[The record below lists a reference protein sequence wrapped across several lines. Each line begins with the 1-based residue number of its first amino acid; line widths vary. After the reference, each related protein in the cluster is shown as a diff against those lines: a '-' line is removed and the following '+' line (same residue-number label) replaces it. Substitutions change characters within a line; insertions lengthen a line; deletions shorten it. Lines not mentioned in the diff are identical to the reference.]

1 MINGKRCFN
10 MANCESSV
18 GCEIFGELGVATPI
32 DFIKNHC
39 SNQNPGC
46 IAISC
51 EGPDEYGHCLN
62 HWMESTSCDESTMED
77 DANWSIYLS
86 NPGSLI
92 HMIDFCN
99 NSLSYLHFEIFS
111 TANFD
116 TFI

>member
-1 MINGKRCFN
+1 MNIFHIGEEIIDGKRCFN
-10 MANCESSV
+10 FANCESSV
-18 GCEIFGELGVATPI
+18 GCEIFGDLGVATPI

-99 NSLSYLHFEIFS
+99 NSL
-111 TANFD
+111 
-116 TFI
+116 